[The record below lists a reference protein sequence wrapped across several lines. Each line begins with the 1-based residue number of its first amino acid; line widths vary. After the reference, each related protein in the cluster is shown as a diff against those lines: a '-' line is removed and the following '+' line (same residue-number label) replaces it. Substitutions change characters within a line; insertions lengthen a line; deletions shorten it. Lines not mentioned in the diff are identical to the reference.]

1 MGHLG
6 ASLFGHSTMASLTRG
21 LRGMTGQALPLWS
34 KEMPRPRKGAL
45 PVTTAAGAAAVYFP
59 TCVSRVMGALPGEPD
74 EVTLMGALLN
84 VAERAGVKLYVPQ
97 DAEGVCC
104 GVPFSSKGFDPAHH
118 EAINHAIE
126 RFWKWTGEGAI
137 PVVVDTSPCSHGLLT
152 ARPYL
157 TAENQARFDRLR
169 IIDSIEF
176 ANDSLLPRLTVMR
189 KVHSVVLHP
198 VCSVT
203 KMGLTNKLVSV
214 AAACSDQV
222 TVPQNA
228 GCCAF
233 AGDRGFLF
241 PELTAAATKPEAV
254 EVLEG
259 NFDGHYSSSRT
270 CEVGM
275 TRATGKIYRSF
286 LHLLDFATK
295 P

>member
-1 MGHLG
+1 
-6 ASLFGHSTMASLTRG
+6 
-21 LRGMTGQALPLWS
+21 
-34 KEMPRPRKGAL
+34 
-45 PVTTAAGAAAVYFP
+45 
-59 TCVSRVMGALPGEPD
+59 
-74 EVTLMGALLN
+74 
-84 VAERAGVKLYVPQ
+84 
-97 DAEGVCC
+97 
-104 GVPFSSKGFDPAHH
+104 
-118 EAINHAIE
+118 
-126 RFWKWTGEGAI
+126 
-137 PVVVDTSPCSHGLLT
+137 
-152 ARPYL
+152 
-157 TAENQARFDRLR
+157 
-169 IIDSIEF
+169 
-176 ANDSLLPRLTVMR
+176 MR